1 MHQGAQLIAQLHVQ
15 GNVAFRL
22 EMQRQH
28 WLTPA
33 GQYTG
38 TIIDVKSQYVSGL
51 ESPAVLG
58 VCGRDRIVL
67 QKSRILVSKGRAGAI
82 PNSQQKRPQRPPG
95 PARRDRPPQVQ
106 KQRRS
111 PSADIV
117 DTAGGGCG
125 ICYSVRGPCW
135 GFCPLTFECQPCPIS
150 SECPR
155 NRYLCTFPVAVR
167 GNSFTNRYSCGHLKL
182 GKRVRSQP

>member
-67 QKSRILVSKGRAGAI
+67 QKSRILVSKGRAGVI
-82 PNSQQKRPQRPPG
+82 PNSQQKRQQRLPG
-95 PARRDRPPQVQ
+95 PARRDRPLQVQ
-106 KQRRS
+106 RHRRPPQTQAAATKS
-111 PSADIV
+111 EA
-117 DTAGGGCG
+117 TAK
-125 ICYSVRGPCW
+125 SLP
-135 GFCPLTFECQPCPIS
+135 TS
-150 SECPR
+150 S
-155 NRYLCTFPVAVR
+155 TW
-167 GNSFTNRYSCGHLKL
+167 
-182 GKRVRSQP
+182 